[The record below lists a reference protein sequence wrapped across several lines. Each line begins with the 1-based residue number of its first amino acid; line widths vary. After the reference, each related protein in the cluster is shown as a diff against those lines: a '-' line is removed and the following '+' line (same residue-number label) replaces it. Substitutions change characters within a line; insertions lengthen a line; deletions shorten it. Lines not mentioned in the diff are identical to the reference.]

1 MNERVACYEKSGI
14 TGFREVLTA
23 NNIPSNQ
30 IQFWELWVKQYV
42 NYCGIE
48 SIRPDDTKNVDLF
61 LVSLKENNRK
71 PWQIEQAQRACNVY
85 LQLLARRNTVS
96 KFETSGATVAITEKK
111 ELTRTPDEKVN
122 RVNSPEL
129 WDRIIEKTGNV
140 LRVKHYAENT
150 FRHYI
155 YWVKRFSSYCNY
167 KDPASIH
174 VSDVR
179 MYLEYL
185 AVNRNVSASHQ
196 NQAFNALLFLFR
208 HVLGLPYEGLGSTIR
223 AKEIKT
229 LPEILSAEELTSL
242 FNALQGSFKLIA
254 QLLYGC
260 GFRLEEGL
268 TLRIKDLDFS
278 RNIIIL
284 KQGKGKKD
292 RSLPLPQALLS
303 QLKSHIQNVRYIFDK
318 DMKDETCSGVFL
330 PESLQNKSKQYARDW
345 GWYWLFP
352 ARELTLVKEECCHRR
367 YHIHETTFQRA
378 LQKAAADAQI
388 TKRVKSHMLRHTFST
403 DLLAAG
409 YDIRQI
415 QDLLGHTDVR
425 TTMIYTHI
433 VRPDA
438 KPIKSP
444 LDFMKESEEKEGEKG

>member
-1 MNERVACYEKSGI
+1 ME
-14 TGFREVLTA
+14 
-23 NNIPSNQ
+23 NQ
-30 IQFWELWVKQYV
+30 IPANQIPFWELWVKQYIR
-42 NYCGIE
+42 YCE
-48 SIRPDDTKNVDLF
+48 SESLHLDDTKNIEQF
-61 LVSLKENNRK
+61 LVHLKENNRK
-71 PWQIEQAQRACNVY
+71 PWQVEQAERACAIY
-85 LQLLARRNTVS
+85 LQLIKCSNSRCQSDGRSTTEEPVKNRSEKIVEKGGQTSNNHEKWDALVKQTENT
-96 KFETSGATVAITEKK
+96 
-111 ELTRTPDEKVN
+111 
-122 RVNSPEL
+122 
-129 WDRIIEKTGNV
+129 
-140 LRVKHYAENT
+140 LRVKHYAQNT
-150 FRHYI
+150 LEHYC
-155 YWVKRFSSYCNY
+155 YWVQRFGKYCNF
-167 KDPASIH
+167 KDTATIH

-208 HVLGLPYEGLGSTIR
+208 HVLGLPYQGLGSTIR

-229 LPEILSAEELTSL
+229 LPEILSAEEIKNL
-242 FNALQGSFKLIA
+242 FNSLQGPFKLIA

-292 RSLPLPQALLS
+292 RSLPLPQALLP
-303 QLKSHIQNVRYIFDK
+303 QLKSHIQNVRYIYDK
-318 DMKDETCSGVFL
+318 DKNTETCNGVFL
-330 PESLQNKSKQYARDW
+330 TESLQNKSKQYAKDW

-352 ARELTLVKEECCHRR
+352 ARVLTWVKEERCHRR

-378 LQKAAADAQI
+378 LQAAAQKAQI
-388 TKRVKSHMLRHTFST
+388 PRRVKSHMLRHTFST

-425 TTMIYTHI
+425 TTMIYTHV

-444 LDFMKESEEKEGEKG
+444 LDLMKENEGEG

>member
-1 MNERVACYEKSGI
+1 
-14 TGFREVLTA
+14 
-23 NNIPSNQ
+23 
-30 IQFWELWVKQYV
+30 
-42 NYCGIE
+42 
-48 SIRPDDTKNVDLF
+48 
-61 LVSLKENNRK
+61 
-71 PWQIEQAQRACNVY
+71 
-85 LQLLARRNTVS
+85 
-96 KFETSGATVAITEKK
+96 
-111 ELTRTPDEKVN
+111 
-122 RVNSPEL
+122 
-129 WDRIIEKTGNV
+129 
-140 LRVKHYAENT
+140 
-150 FRHYI
+150 
-155 YWVKRFSSYCNY
+155 
-167 KDPASIH
+167 
-174 VSDVR
+174 

-185 AVNRNVSASHQ
+185 AVERNVSASHQ

-208 HVLGLPYEGLGSTIR
+208 HVLALPFEGLGSTIR

-229 LPEILSAEELTSL
+229 LPEILSAEELKNL
-242 FNALQGSFKLIA
+242 FSSLQGAFKLIA

-292 RSLPLPQALLS
+292 RSLPLPHALLP
-303 QLKSHIQNVRYIFDK
+303 QLKSHIQNLRCIFEK
-318 DMKDETCSGVFL
+318 DMKNDTYNGVFL
-330 PESLQNKSKQYARDW
+330 PESLQNKSKQYAREW

-352 ARELTLVKEECCHRR
+352 ARELIWVKEEHCHRR

-378 LQKAAADAQI
+378 LHTAAEQAQI

-425 TTMIYTHI
+425 TTMIYTHV

-438 KPIKSP
+438 KSIKSP
-444 LDFMKESEEKEGEKG
+444 LDLMNGEGMGKAEVEAEVEEEDRGERGKFKRVN